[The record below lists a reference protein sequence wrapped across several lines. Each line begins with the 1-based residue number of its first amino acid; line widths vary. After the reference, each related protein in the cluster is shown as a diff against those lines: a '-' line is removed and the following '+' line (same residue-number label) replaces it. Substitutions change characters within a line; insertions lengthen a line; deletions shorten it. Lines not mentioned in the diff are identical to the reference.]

1 MAGRRIEAGMG
12 RRNARISVSDESVA
26 AGLISPAGFLMLMA
40 VANGIATATWNT
52 LLNNF
57 VIERAHFTGQ
67 EIGILQSLRE
77 VPGLL
82 AFTAVAWLL
91 LLREQTFALM
101 ALMLLGLGVAATGFL
116 PFAVGLY
123 AVTVLMSFG
132 FHYYE
137 TMNQSLSLQWLP
149 KARAPALLG
158 RIGAAGAAAS
168 IATFG
173 VVFAL
178 SRWAGLDYVP
188 LYVLGGGAAL
198 VVVAFLA
205 AAFPRYEAEV
215 RQHRHLFL
223 RRRYWLY
230 YVLTFLAGAR
240 RQIFVVF
247 AGFLMVEKFHYS
259 VSGIAALFAVNG
271 LLNIWLMPKIG
282 ALVGRIGE
290 RRALIL
296 EYAGLIAVF
305 VAYAMV
311 ENPWV
316 AAGLYIADHALFS
329 WAIALKTY
337 FQKIA
342 DPRDIAPTA
351 GVAFSI
357 NHVAAVVLP
366 ALLGLLWLKSP
377 ALVFLAGAGIAVC
390 SLLLALLIPPRPG
403 PGRETLVARLRPAGG
418 ASGAAP
424 TAG

>member
-1 MAGRRIEAGMG
+1 MRRMW
-12 RRNARISVSDESVA
+12 RNEESVA
-26 AGLISPAGFLMLMA
+26 RGADVGGWRSPLGLLMLMA
-40 VANGIATATWNT
+40 VANGIATATWNS

-57 VIERAHFTGQ
+57 VIERAAFSGR

-91 LLREQTFALM
+91 LVREQSFALL
-101 ALMLLGLGVAATGFL
+101 ALCMLGAGVALTGFL
-116 PFAVGLY
+116 PFAWGLY
-123 AVTVLMSFG
+123 AITVLMSFG

-149 KARAPALLG
+149 KKKAPAMIG

-178 SRWAGLDYVP
+178 SRGAGLDYVP
-188 LYVLGGGAAL
+188 LYLLGGGAAL
-198 VVVAFLA
+198 AVVTA
-205 AAFPRYEAEV
+205 AATLYPRYRAEV
-215 RQHRHLFL
+215 RQHTHLFL

-230 YVLTFLAGAR
+230 YLLTFLAGAR

-259 VSGIAALFAVNG
+259 VSGIAALFAING
-271 LLNIWLMPKIG
+271 VLNVWLMPKVG
-282 ALVGRIGE
+282 ALVARIGE
-290 RRALIL
+290 RRALL
-296 EYAGLIAVF
+296 VEYTGLIIVF
-305 VAYAMV
+305 VSYAV
-311 ENPWV
+311 V
-316 AAGLYIADHALFS
+316 TDGRLAALLYLADHALFS

-357 NHVAAVVLP
+357 NHVAAVVIPVLF
-366 ALLGLLWLKSP
+366 GLLWLRSP
-377 ALVFLAGAGIAVC
+377 ALVFLAGAGIAVL
-390 SLLLALLIPPRPG
+390 SLLLALLVPRHPR
-403 PGRETLVARLRPAGG
+403 PGRETLLAP
-418 ASGAAP
+418 AP
-424 TAG
+424 TAGTAV